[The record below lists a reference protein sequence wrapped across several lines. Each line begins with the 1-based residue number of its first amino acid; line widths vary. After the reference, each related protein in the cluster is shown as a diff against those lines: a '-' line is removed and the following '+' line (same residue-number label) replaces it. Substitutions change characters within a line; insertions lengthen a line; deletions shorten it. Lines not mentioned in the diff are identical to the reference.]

1 MALNIQ
7 TAIPKNLIPY
17 YDGLQ
22 ECDCVV
28 LHQIVQ
34 VFVDYKHP

>member
-1 MALNIQ
+1 MYRQLFLK
-7 TAIPKNLIPY
+7 TRFPY
-17 YDGLQ
+17 YDGSQ
-22 ECDCVV
+22 ERDCFV